1 MNKREFLNKL
11 NEYLSYELPE
21 SMVREQ
27 LGFYSSYIDTETA
40 KGRKITEVT
49 DELGDPQLIA
59 RSIIDAAKSGPDGI
73 PGTSDDID
81 FGDNIASNSRS
92 SGGFGGYTADDGA
105 KSAGTFTEDG
115 APADDHTA
123 DQAHNPW
130 GGNVHVYNFGCF
142 TAVLVMLIFFA
153 VFSLIGAFIGALS
166 PILAPIC
173 IVLLIIWLLNRTTG
187 GRR

>member
-27 LGFYSSYIDTETA
+27 LSFYSSYIDTESD
-40 KGRKITEVT
+40 KGRRITEIT

-81 FGDNIASNSRS
+81 FGDNIASNSRGAGS
-92 SGGFGGYTADDGA
+92 FGGYASGDDARTAE
-105 KSAGTFTEDG
+105 TVTEDG
-115 APADDHTA
+115 APADDHA
-123 DQAHNPW
+123 GHAHDPW
-130 GGNVHVYNFGCF
+130 GGNIHVYNFGCF

-153 VFSLIGAFIGALS
+153 VFSIIGAFIGALS
-166 PILAPIC
+166 PILAPVC
-173 IVLLIIWLLNRTTG
+173 IVLLIVWLLNRTTG